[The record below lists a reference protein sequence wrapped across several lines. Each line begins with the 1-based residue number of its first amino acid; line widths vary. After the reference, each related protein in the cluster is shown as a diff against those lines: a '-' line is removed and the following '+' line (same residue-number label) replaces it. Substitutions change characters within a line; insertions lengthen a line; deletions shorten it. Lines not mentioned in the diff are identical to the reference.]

1 MLLIRRFQRYIA
13 YAWVIFLPKFV
24 SRGVRVPLKNYFL
37 NFSREEEEEEEDN
50 GRSQEGIEKKTKL
63 GRLRAFSDQPSRHPM
78 LII

>member
-1 MLLIRRFQRYIA
+1 MPGSFF
-13 YAWVIFLPKFV
+13 FLNLFPGASPFK
-24 SRGVRVPLKNYFL
+24 KYYFL